1 MGHGATE
8 RAWVSS
14 RHSARNG
21 VHYVELEMLQV
32 QWDNSNIIISPF
44 RCCCFLLCFSGWALF
59 FALSALKS
67 ESMYS
72 LSVGSRGHRLTCWKR
87 SRHTTSLSIYR
98 MQSAKQRGTERWRL
112 LLWPVHKSLRFN
124 NNNRRRE
131 NRFTSSIRCLWRIV
145 TKCFDSLTN
154 RFNELV
160 GKTANGSDWTSFV
173 WHIGD
178 WQSTSTTSAPLPLGL
193 CLVWVGQ
200 WKLWKTFFDFIS
212 MIC

>member
-44 RCCCFLLCFSGWALF
+44 RCCCCCFALCFSARALF

-87 SRHTTSLSIYR
+87 SRHTTSLSIYL

-112 LLWPVHKSLRFN
+112 LL
-124 NNNRRRE
+124 
-131 NRFTSSIRCLWRIV
+131 
-145 TKCFDSLTN
+145 
-154 RFNELV
+154 
-160 GKTANGSDWTSFV
+160 
-173 WHIGD
+173 
-178 WQSTSTTSAPLPLGL
+178 
-193 CLVWVGQ
+193 
-200 WKLWKTFFDFIS
+200 
-212 MIC
+212 